1 MIMRATSI
9 GGWLEAWKSLGSVA
23 RTQNG
28 WSTVVLQECEEDAA
42 VSLI

>member
-1 MIMRATSI
+1 MIMRAASI
-9 GGWLEAWKSLGSVA
+9 SGWLEALESLGSVV

-28 WSTVVLQECEEDAA
+28 WSAVVFQECEEDAA